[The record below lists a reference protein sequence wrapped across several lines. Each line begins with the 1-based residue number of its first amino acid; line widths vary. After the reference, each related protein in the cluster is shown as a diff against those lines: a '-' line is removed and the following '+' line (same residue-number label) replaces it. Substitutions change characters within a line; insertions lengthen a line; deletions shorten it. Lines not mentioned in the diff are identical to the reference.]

1 VSSLCLTRRQ
11 IKILAF
17 DHNKDHLLSWA
28 RTMLFPSADT
38 SKLSEFVDGMA
49 FHWYS
54 GNDRLLDG
62 TYGYEA
68 VNATYHLAPEKIL
81 MATEGCNCPGPLS
94 LPLSPHL
101 GRCGD

>member
-1 VSSLCLTRRQ
+1 
-11 IKILAF
+11 
-17 DHNKDHLLSWA
+17 
-28 RTMLFPSADT
+28 MLFPP
-38 SKLSEFVDGMA
+38 LSNKQSEYVDGMA

-81 MATEGCNCPGPLS
+81 MATEGCSCPGEFHTLRFS
-94 LPLSPHL
+94 HL
-101 GRCGD
+101 LDN